1 MRSTTPILA
10 VLLVASLFGNAVL
23 ALRLARQSEP
33 DPSAAARKTGASAEK
48 TGKTDET
55 AQLRAS
61 LDAERKKN
69 EELKVRIE
77 RLETDKKVLAQDSPG
92 AGAASK
98 QDKLAAFKEKLRR
111 LMKVMKDPA
120 AKAGAVDPDDMVEL
134 TETMME
140 FFKLAAMRTKEPKL
154 YSEYIQAFYE
164 IGLEGEG
171 TSLTADQSA
180 SLSRLFQEFGEN
192 LSRVP
197 PAPAGERL
205 LKEIELESGVMS
217 RVKALLT
224 PAQSA
229 LMSKE
234 NMDALAAGN
243 MMSMNYVSGQGAADQ
258 IAQQWSSLYGL
269 DAAQLPQATVA
280 AQAYVD
286 AMARYEA
293 QNKGARALAMSRS
306 GSPESYEHRIKS
318 VREQLAALN
327 LLSASMTPA
336 QQEKLRTQTMR
347 ELLIM
352 DGAAGIQVETVPA
365 DK

>member
-33 DPSAAARKTGASAEK
+33 EPSAASRKAGASAEK
-48 TGKTDET
+48 TGKADEL

-77 RLETDKKVLAQDSPG
+77 RLETDKKVLAQDAPGGG
-92 AGAASK
+92 AGSK
-98 QDKLAAFKEKLRR
+98 QDKLAAFKAKLRR

-134 TETMME
+134 TDTMME

-154 YSEYIQAFYE
+154 YAEYIQAFYE

-171 TSLTADQSA
+171 TALTADQSA
-180 SLSRLFQEFGEN
+180 ALSRLFQEFGEN

-197 PAPAGERL
+197 SAPAGERL
-205 LKEIELESGVMS
+205 LKEVELEAAVMG
-217 RVKALLT
+217 RVRTLLT
-224 PAQSA
+224 DAQQKM
-229 LMSKE
+229 MSQE
-234 NMDALAAGN
+234 NMDAFATGN
-243 MMSMNYVSGQGAADQ
+243 MMSMSYIMKQGATDQ
-258 IAQQWSSLYGL
+258 IAQQWSSLYQL
-269 DAAQLPQATVA
+269 DASQLPQAKVA

-286 AMARYEA
+286 AMARLDAE
-293 QNKGARALAMSRS
+293 NKGAKALAMSRS
-306 GSPESYEHRIKS
+306 GSPESYDHRLKS
-318 VREQLAALN
+318 IREQLSALN
-327 LLSASMTPA
+327 MLSASMTPA
-336 QQEKLRTQTMR
+336 QQERLRTQTLR
-347 ELLIM
+347 EILIM